1 MKGETYEVYYDEEGD
16 FLEVSFGAP
25 PETEY
30 TEDLDSEEV
39 FITRDRKTN
48 EIKSIGIIA
57 FKKRIGILK
66 EILKRFN
73 IIMPLEVSI
82 SKNYE

>member
-1 MKGETYEVYYDEEGD
+1 MKSETYDIYYDEEGD
-16 FLEVSFGAP
+16 FLEVSFGSP

-30 TEDLDSEEV
+30 TEDFDSEEV

-57 FKKRIGILK
+57 FKKRANILK
-66 EILKRFN
+66 EVLRRLN
-73 IIMPLEVSI
+73 LSMPLEVSV
-82 SKNYE
+82 SKSFN

>member
-1 MKGETYEVYYDEEGD
+1 MKESIDIYYDEEGD

-30 TEDLDSEEV
+30 TEDLDNQEV

-48 EIKSIGIIA
+48 EIKSIGIMA
-57 FKKRIGILK
+57 FKKRMNVLK
-66 EILKRFN
+66 EVLKKFS
-73 IIMPLEVSI
+73 IKMPLEVSI
-82 SKNYE
+82 SN

>member
-1 MKGETYEVYYDEEGD
+1 MKGETYEIYYDEEGD

-30 TEDLDSEEV
+30 TEDFGSEEV

-48 EIKSIGIIA
+48 EIKSIGIMA

-73 IIMPLEVSI
+73 IVMPIEVSF
-82 SKNYE
+82 SKNYN